1 MTLLIYI
8 FTSEP
13 EMGDGQPVA
22 SPLKMPHCNIH
33 EAQILWLGKLA
44 VADVS

>member
-1 MTLLIYI
+1 MTPLIYI

-13 EMGDGQPVA
+13 KMGDGQPDA

-33 EAQILWLGKLA
+33 EAQILWLSKLA
-44 VADVS
+44 LADVS